1 LYDIHQKKVAECDK
15 RIETVLEQLK
25 ATRSTPAKPLP
36 AQQPVFVKALQPFRI
51 AYVSLATRHMQHGQ
65 RDSVA
70 ARATTSFRRIVH
82 CSNRRPRFVTQ

>member
-36 AQQPVFVKALQPFRI
+36 AQAARVREGVAAIPHRLRQSCDQAH
-51 AYVSLATRHMQHGQ
+51 AAWATR
-65 RDSVA
+65 
-70 ARATTSFRRIVH
+70 
-82 CSNRRPRFVTQ
+82 